1 MHASPTDRHRTTTYA
16 ALTRRLQ
23 RAPGI
28 AEAYRAGRH
37 AACPRACT
45 AAPKQAPSD
54 GAPTVLPFRPR

>member
-1 MHASPTDRHRTTTYA
+1 MHASTTDPHRPTTYA

-37 AACPRACT
+37 AA
-45 AAPKQAPSD
+45 APAGSCAKDARRD
-54 GAPTVLPFRPR
+54 AAPTVLPFRPR